1 MRAVALAVLV
11 LGAAAYFLPEYRVAV
26 PFRIPIASQDSHILG
41 MMLGGIG
48 VVLLAAG
55 GRG

>member
-48 VVLLAAG
+48 IVLMAAAG
-55 GRG
+55 RG

>member
-1 MRAVALAVLV
+1 LV
-11 LGAAAYFLPEYRVAV
+11 LGAAAYLLPEYRLLV
-26 PFRIPIASQDSHILG
+26 PFRIPIASEDSHILG
-41 MMLGGIG
+41 IMLGGIG